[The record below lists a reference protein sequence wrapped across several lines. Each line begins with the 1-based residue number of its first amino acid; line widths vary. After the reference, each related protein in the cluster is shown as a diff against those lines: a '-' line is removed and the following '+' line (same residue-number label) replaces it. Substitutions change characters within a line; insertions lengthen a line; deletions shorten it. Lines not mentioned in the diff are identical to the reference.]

1 MKKDFNFVVRLVFVS
16 VIGVNLVILLLAEV
30 WWWTKWRNVTKPT
43 LVSGYQSQEGQIVAE
58 KISGNIFEKE
68 AMIKE
73 GLVAKDA
80 RLGLIEGY
88 LTKYHS
94 PLLPYSKLIL
104 ELSDTYNFEYYWIL
118 AIAQQESNLCKKIP
132 PNSFNCWGYGI
143 HKKGTLRFGNYELAL
158 KSFAEYLKREYF
170 NKGYM
175 TAEEI
180 MKKYCPS
187 SNGSWAYGVNQFI
200 REIEM
205 GV

>member
-1 MKKDFNFVVRLVFVS
+1 MKKDFYFVMRLVFVS
-16 VIGVNLVILLLAEV
+16 VIGVNLAILLLVEV
-30 WWWTKWRNVTKPT
+30 WWWTKWRNVIEST
-43 LVSGYQSQEGQIVAE
+43 LISGYQSQEGRIVAE

-68 AMIKE
+68 VAIKE
-73 GLVAKDA
+73 NLVADDA

-88 LTKYHS
+88 LAKYHS

-104 ELSDTYNFEYYWIL
+104 ELSDTYGFEYYWIV

-132 PNSFNCWGYGI
+132 LNSFNCWGYGI
-143 HKKGTLRFGNYELAL
+143 HKKGTLRFENYELAL

-187 SNGSWAYGVNQFI
+187 SNGSWAHGVNQFI
-200 REIEM
+200 EEIEE

>member
-1 MKKDFNFVVRLVFVS
+1 MKKDFNLVVRFVFVS

-43 LVSGYQSQEGQIVAE
+43 LISGYQSQEGQIVAE

-73 GLVAKDA
+73 GLVAQDA

-94 PLLPYSKLIL
+94 PLLPHSKLIL

-143 HKKGTLRFGNYELAL
+143 HKKGTLRFENYELAL

-170 NKGYM
+170 NKGFE
-175 TAEEI
+175 TAEQI

-187 SNGSWAYGVNQFI
+187 SNGSWARGVNQFI
-200 REIEM
+200 EEIVN

>member
-1 MKKDFNFVVRLVFVS
+1 MKKDFNFVVRFVFVS

-43 LVSGYQSQEGQIVAE
+43 LVSGYQSREGQIVAE

-73 GLVAKDA
+73 GLVAQDA

-94 PLLPYSKLIL
+94 PLLPHSKLIL

-132 PNSFNCWGYGI
+132 PNSFN
-143 HKKGTLRFGNYELAL
+143 
-158 KSFAEYLKREYF
+158 
-170 NKGYM
+170 
-175 TAEEI
+175 
-180 MKKYCPS
+180 S
-187 SNGSWAYGVNQFI
+187 SI
-200 REIEM
+200 
-205 GV
+205 